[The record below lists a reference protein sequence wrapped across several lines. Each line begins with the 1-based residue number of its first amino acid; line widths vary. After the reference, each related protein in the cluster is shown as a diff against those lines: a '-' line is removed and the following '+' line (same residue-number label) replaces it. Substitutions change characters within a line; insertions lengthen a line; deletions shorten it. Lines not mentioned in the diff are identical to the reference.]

1 MELAATIGK
10 QLLEKD
16 QQLEVKIEIL
26 EIELEKTSEM
36 VNQLR
41 YEINLKDNLIK
52 SFIDS
57 EIENESFSDDQDE
70 LKPRKI

>member
-26 EIELEKTSEM
+26 ELELEKTTEM
-36 VNQLR
+36 VSLYIDLYFRNSR
-41 YEINLKDNLIK
+41 VKI
-52 SFIDS
+52 SF
-57 EIENESFSDDQDE
+57 
-70 LKPRKI
+70 

>member
-1 MELAATIGK
+1 
-10 QLLEKD
+10 
-16 QQLEVKIEIL
+16 
-26 EIELEKTSEM
+26 M